1 MINIDIVADEELQK
15 VVNVFIS
22 GMLPHANYN
31 PDNFPSIL
39 SNTLSYVHL
48 EEFSMEYYVLLKALD
63 ELNKIKVTSENFK
76 PRLTKDRFLSIL
88 EVSAD
93 DLVSDKSVRLREY
106 LDSVGLQSNLDI
118 QANREAGMQKLYSR
132 AEKLYDTCFS
142 LAQPS
147 ESVENS
153 MPEYRAAFIA
163 HVGIQSIQT
172 QNAIIMGSIRLG
184 RRVYSG
190 FDDWLEY
197 SNYVNSE
204 INTRLRDV
212 SNNRSLFVVD
222 SLTKVAEMS
231 DDLSKT
237 FIPICPWGIPEL
249 DGDGITAGTPILRH
263 RLVTVVGSVNVGKT
277 MFCID
282 SAVNVVLA
290 GRKVLYMYGEGAR
303 EQVWGK
309 LLINYIYKKF
319 GKFVTLPMLAAESEQ
334 PELIRRIIAMAKTEL
349 YESGAIALREA
360 YSYDTMYQDM
370 CDDYKRYA
378 FDLAVI
384 DHSLALNTSGKTATE
399 NVHNLAV
406 DARNFKRLYPVCILV
421 ASHPSSAAK
430 ECLAKD
436 APIPGEIAATRESS
450 TLEAESDEL
459 FILRD
464 NQTLFKQG
472 LIKLENKKRRDAPRL
487 QEQVILG
494 KMFDVCHFEYDPK
507 NQASDKIDNLNSE
520 EALRNIDNLYGSD
533 YEDDDVYGL

>member
-31 PDNFPSIL
+31 PENFPAIL
-39 SNTLSYVHL
+39 SNTLSYIHL

-63 ELNKIKVTSENFK
+63 ELNKIKVTSANFK
-76 PRLTKDRFLSIL
+76 PRLTKETFLSIL

-93 DLVSDKSVRLREY
+93 DLVSDKSVRLEAY
-106 LDSVGLQSNLDI
+106 MDSVGLQSNLDI
-118 QANREAGMQKLYSR
+118 QTNRETGMQKLYSR

-142 LAQPS
+142 LAQSS
-147 ESVENS
+147 ETVENF

-163 HVGIQSIQT
+163 HIGIQSIQT
-172 QNAIIMGSIRLG
+172 QNAIIMGSIRVG

-190 FDDWLEY
+190 FEDWLDY

-204 INTRLRDV
+204 INSRLRDV
-212 SNNRSLFVVD
+212 SNNRNLFVVD
-222 SLTKVAEMS
+222 SLVKVAEMS
-231 DDLSKT
+231 NDLSKT

-263 RLVTVVGSVNVGKT
+263 RLVVGSVNVGKT

-282 SAVNVVLA
+282 SAINVVLA
-290 GRKVLYMYGEGAR
+290 GGKVLYMYGEGAR

-319 GKFVTLPMLAAESEQ
+319 GKFVTLPMLASEMDQ
-334 PELIRRIIAMAKTEL
+334 PELIRRIIAMAKTEI

-360 YSYDTMYQDM
+360 YAYDTLYQDM

-378 FDLAVI
+378 FDLMVI
-384 DHSLALNTSGKTATE
+384 DHSLALNTTGKTATE

-406 DARNFKRLYPVCILV
+406 DARNFKREYPVCILV

-436 APIPGEIAATRESS
+436 APIPGEIAVTRESS

-459 FILRD
+459 FVLRD
-464 NQTLFKQG
+464 NQTLLKQG

-487 QEQVILG
+487 QEQIILE
-494 KMFDVCHFEYDPK
+494 KMFDVCHFYYNPK
-507 NQASDKIDNLNSE
+507 NQASDKIDNLNAD
-520 EALRNIDNLYGSD
+520 EALRGISDLYDGDEDND
-533 YEDDDVYGL
+533 EYGL

>member
-31 PDNFPSIL
+31 PENFPAIL
-39 SNTLSYVHL
+39 SNTLSYIHL

-63 ELNKIKVTSENFK
+63 ELNKIKVTSANFK
-76 PRLTKDRFLSIL
+76 PRLTKETFLSIL

-93 DLVSDKSVRLREY
+93 DLVSDKSVRLEAY
-106 LDSVGLQSNLDI
+106 MDSVGLQSNLDI
-118 QANREAGMQKLYSR
+118 QTNRETGMQKLYSR

-142 LAQPS
+142 LAQSS
-147 ESVENS
+147 ETVENF

-163 HVGIQSIQT
+163 HIGIQSIQT
-172 QNAIIMGSIRLG
+172 QNAIIMGSIRIG

-190 FDDWLEY
+190 FEDWLDY

-204 INTRLRDV
+204 INSRLRDV
-212 SNNRSLFVVD
+212 SNNRNLFVVD
-222 SLTKVAEMS
+222 SLVKVAEMS
-231 DDLSKT
+231 NDLSKA

-282 SAVNVVLA
+282 SAINVVLA

-303 EQVWGK
+303 EQVWGR

-319 GKFVTLPMLAAESEQ
+319 GKFVTLPMLAAEGEQ

-349 YESGAIALREA
+349 YENGAIALREA

-370 CDDYKRYA
+370 YDDYKQYA

-430 ECLAKD
+430 ECLSKD

-464 NQTLFKQG
+464 NQTLFK
-472 LIKLENKKRRDAPRL
+472 
-487 QEQVILG
+487 
-494 KMFDVCHFEYDPK
+494 
-507 NQASDKIDNLNSE
+507 
-520 EALRNIDNLYGSD
+520 
-533 YEDDDVYGL
+533 